1 MQKISFKDKFGLTD
15 LVLSGQKTQTRRI
28 EKSLLSLQTKEIK
41 GQRYKFFDDEY
52 KRVTDDLRYL
62 DTAAPDMYAVIVRT
76 TDEKLLEFKP
86 QYRMREVV
94 AVAQSY
100 EKAGVVFVPIR
111 ESDFINKRS
120 VKWGNARKLAGWK
133 NKMFV
138 RLDLMP
144 HQILIKNIRIERLQ
158 DISDEDCLAEGV
170 EKDLA
175 EGLALYWFP
184 VHIEGISW
192 EEWKARSYEL
202 SRHEYEGK
210 PGVYF
215 WGTPQEAYAALI
227 DKIYGYGTWAS
238 NPYVF
243 VYDFE
248 LVR

>member
-86 QYRMREVV
+86 QYRMGEVV

-100 EKAGVVFVPIR
+100 QKAGVVFVPIR
-111 ESDFINKRS
+111 ESALVNKKGG
-120 VKWGNARKLAGWK
+120 KWGNAETLKGWN

-138 RLDLMP
+138 RPELMP
-144 HQILIKNIRIERLQ
+144 HAIKITNIRIERLQ
-158 DISDEDCLAEGV
+158 DISDEDCLAEGI
-170 EKDLA
+170 EKMIVGCEYYCYSFLS
-175 EGLALYWFP
+175 P
-184 VHIEGISW
+184 NPNKIW
-192 EEWKARSYEL
+192 EDFKSPR
-202 SRHEYEGK
+202 
-210 PGVYF
+210 
-215 WGTPQEAYAALI
+215 QAYATLI
-227 DKIYGYGTWAS
+227 DKINGKGTWAS

-248 LVR
+248 LVK

>member
-86 QYRMREVV
+86 QYRMGEVV
-94 AVAQSY
+94 VVAQNY
-100 EKAGVVFVPIR
+100 EMAKVEFVP
-111 ESDFINKRS
+111 FKKGCK
-120 VKWGNARKLAGWK
+120 KWGNAETLKGWN

-138 RLDLMP
+138 RPELMP
-144 HQILIKNIRIERLQ
+144 HAIKITNIRIERLQ
-158 DISDEDCLAEGV
+158 DISDEDCMKEGV
-170 EKDLA
+170 L
-175 EGLALYWFP
+175 EGEFYNTWDKYYLYYS
-184 VHIEGISW
+184 EGVKTFKTPRHAFSW
-192 EEWKARSYEL
+192 
-202 SRHEYEGK
+202 
-210 PGVYF
+210 
-215 WGTPQEAYAALI
+215 LI
-227 DKIYGYGTWAS
+227 DKINGKGTWAS

-248 LVR
+248 LVK

>member
-15 LVLSGQKTQTRRI
+15 LVLSKKKIQTRRI

-86 QYRMREVV
+86 QYRMGEVV
-94 AVAQSY
+94 VVAQNY
-100 EKAGVVFVPIR
+100 EKAKVEFVPFK
-111 ESDFINKRS
+111 EGCG
-120 VKWGNARKLAGWK
+120 KWGNPRKLAGWT

-138 RLDLMP
+138 RPELMP
-144 HQILIKNIRIERLQ
+144 HTIKITNIRIERLQ
-158 DISDEDCLAEGV
+158 DINDEDCL
-170 EKDLA
+170 K
-175 EGLALYWFP
+175 
-184 VHIEGISW
+184 EGIEKMIVGCEYYCYSFLSPNPNKIW
-192 EEWKARSYEL
+192 EDFKSPR
-202 SRHEYEGK
+202 
-210 PGVYF
+210 
-215 WGTPQEAYAALI
+215 QAYATLI
-227 DKIYGYGTWAS
+227 DKVNGKGTWES

-248 LVR
+248 LVK

>member
-15 LVLSGQKTQTRRI
+15 LVLSKKKIQTRRI

-41 GQRYKFFDDEY
+41 GQCYKFYNNKFRE
-52 KRVTDDLRYL
+52 VTDDLKYL
-62 DTAAPDMYAVIVRT
+62 DTAAPDRYAVIVRT
-76 TDEKLLEFKP
+76 TDGQLLEFKP

-100 EKAGVVFVPIR
+100 QKAYPNADFEMVDKWTFMT
-111 ESDFINKRS
+111 ES
-120 VKWGNARKLAGWK
+120 AGWK

-138 RLDLMP
+138 KPNLMP
-144 HQILIKNIRIERLQ
+144 HTIKITNVRIEKLQ

-192 EEWKARSYEL
+192 EERKARSYEL

-248 LVR
+248 LVK

>member
-1 MQKISFKDKFGLTD
+1 MQKIMFNDKYGLTD

-41 GQRYKFFDDEY
+41 GQCYKFYNNKFRE
-52 KRVTDDLRYL
+52 VTDDLRYL
-62 DTAAPDMYAVIVRT
+62 DSAAPDKYAVIVRT
-76 TDEKLLEFKP
+76 TDGQLLEFKP

-100 EKAGVVFVPIR
+100 QKAYPNADFEMVKKWTFMT
-111 ESDFINKRS
+111 ES
-120 VKWGNARKLAGWK
+120 AGWK

-138 RLDLMP
+138 RPDLMP
-144 HQILIKNIRIERLQ
+144 HAIKITNIRVEKLQ
-158 DISDEDCLAEGV
+158 DISNEDCLAEGV

-175 EGLALYWFP
+175 DGLALYWFP

-210 PGVYF
+210 PGEYF

-227 DKIYGYGTWAS
+227 DKINGKGTWAS

-248 LVR
+248 LVK